1 MRRVN
6 EESVCGLV
14 RAAGAWLLVCLLGC
28 GSVCSA
34 QSLFLVQDYAASDA
48 PGVQRPG
55 VAASQVSLIWV
66 PEPEPRVFQ
75 KHDIVTIII
84 DEVST
89 QTSSQSLETEKDSR
103 TRANL
108 NALVDLTSLLELRL
122 QQGDTQNVS
131 LVDFNARRNFTG
143 EGDYERK
150 DRFSARIT
158 ATVLEVKPNGTLV
171 LEASKRIAKDTEIQ
185 SIVLSG
191 VVREEDITRQNTVL
205 SSQMANL
212 DITSH
217 HEGQIRDAAKKGI
230 ITEILD
236 ALFAF

>member
-1 MRRVN
+1 MSTGIRMT
-6 EESVCGLV
+6 
-14 RAAGAWLLVCLLGC
+14 AAAAVMAVAGQWASG
-28 GSVCSA
+28 
-34 QSLFLVQDYAASDA
+34 QSLFLVHDHRAAEA
-48 PGVQRPG
+48 PGVSRP
-55 VAASQVSLIWV
+55 VIAASQASLLWV

-75 KHDIVTIII
+75 KHDIITIVI

-89 QTSSQSLETEKDSR
+89 QTSSQTLETERDSR
-103 TRANL
+103 TRASL
-108 NALVDLTSLLELRL
+108 NSIVDLMNLLELRL
-122 QQGDTQNVS
+122 QQADTRNVS
-131 LVDFNARRNFTG
+131 LIDFNGRRNFTG

-185 SIVLSG
+185 TIVLSG

-217 HEGQIRDAAKKGI
+217 HEGQVRDAAKKGF
-230 ITEILD
+230 ITEVLD

>member
-1 MRRVN
+1 MSTV
-6 EESVCGLV
+6 V
-14 RAAGAWLLVCLLGC
+14 RAAAVVVLACCAGAASG
-28 GSVCSA
+28 
-34 QSLFLVQDYAASDA
+34 QSLFLVQDH
-48 PGVQRPG
+48 GVAQALGISQP
-55 VAASQVSLIWV
+55 VIAASQVSLLWV

-75 KHDIVTIII
+75 KHDIITIVI

-89 QTSSQSLETEKDSR
+89 QTSSQTLETEKDSR
-103 TRANL
+103 SRANL
-108 NALVDLTSLLELRL
+108 NSIVDLMSLLELRL
-122 QQGDTQNVS
+122 QQGETSNVS
-131 LVDFNARRNFTG
+131 LIDVNARRNFSG

-185 SIVLSG
+185 TIVLSG
-191 VVREEDITRQNTVL
+191 VVREEDITRQNSVL

-212 DITSH
+212 NISSH
-217 HEGQIRDAAKKGI
+217 HEGQVRDAAKKGI
-230 ITEILD
+230 ITEVLD

>member
-1 MRRVN
+1 MRSGQR
-6 EESVCGLV
+6 L
-14 RAAGAWLLVCLLGC
+14 AIGAVLGAC
-28 GSVCSA
+28 VPAWG
-34 QSLFLVQDYAASDA
+34 QSLFLVQDHRVSEA
-48 PGVQRPG
+48 PGVGPAM
-55 VAASQVSLIWV
+55 AASQVSLIWV

-108 NALVDLTSLLELRL
+108 NSIVDLMSLLELRL
-122 QQGDTQNVS
+122 QQADTRNVS
-131 LVDFNARRNFTG
+131 LIDFNARRNFTG

-171 LEASKRIAKDTEIQ
+171 LQASKRIAKDTEIQ
-185 SIVLSG
+185 TIVLSG
-191 VVREEDITRQNTVL
+191 VVREQDITRQNTVL

-217 HEGQIRDAAKKGI
+217 HEGQVRDAAKKGF

>member
-1 MRRVN
+1 MKKRMIALLGVVGAL
-6 EESVCGLV
+6 SPA
-14 RAAGAWLLVCLLGC
+14 AAG
-28 GSVCSA
+28 
-34 QSLFLVQDYAASDA
+34 QSLFLVHDHAASAA
-48 PGVQRPG
+48 PGAPAP
-55 VAASQVSLIWV
+55 VAASQVSLFWV

-75 KHDIVTIII
+75 KHDIVTIVI

-89 QTSSQSLETEKDSR
+89 QTSSQKLETERESR
-103 TRANL
+103 TRAQVG
-108 NALVDLTSLLELRL
+108 ALVDLMQLLELRL
-122 QQGDTQNVS
+122 REGDTSNVS
-131 LVDFNARRNFTG
+131 LVDFNGRREFTG

-171 LEASKRIAKDTEIQ
+171 LEATKRIAKDNEIQ
-185 SIVLSG
+185 TIVLSG
-191 VVREEDITRQNTVL
+191 VVREEDVSRQNTVL

-212 DITSH
+212 SIASH
-217 HEGQIRDAAKKGI
+217 HEGQVRDAAKKGF

>member
-1 MRRVN
+1 MR
-6 EESVCGLV
+6 SVQGLV
-14 RAAGAWLLVCLLGC
+14 IGAAMGVCAPAWG
-28 GSVCSA
+28 
-34 QSLFLVQDYAASDA
+34 QSLFLVHDHRSSDA
-48 PGVQRPG
+48 PGVGPAM
-55 VAASQVSLIWV
+55 AASQVSLIWV

-75 KHDIVTIII
+75 KHDIITIII

-108 NALVDLTSLLELRL
+108 NSIVELMSLLELRL
-122 QQGDTQNVS
+122 QQADTRNVS
-131 LVDFNARRNFTG
+131 LIDFNARRNFTG

-171 LEASKRIAKDTEIQ
+171 LQASKRIAKDTEIQ
-185 SIVLSG
+185 TIVLSG
-191 VVREEDITRQNTVL
+191 VVREQDITRQNTVL

-217 HEGQIRDAAKKGI
+217 HEGQVRDAAKKGF

>member
-1 MRRVN
+1 MR
-6 EESVCGLV
+6 SVQGLMIG
-14 RAAGAWLLVCLLGC
+14 AAMGVCVPAWG
-28 GSVCSA
+28 
-34 QSLFLVQDYAASDA
+34 QSLFLVQDHRALDA
-48 PGVQRPG
+48 PGVGPAM
-55 VAASQVSLIWV
+55 AASQVSLIWV

-108 NALVDLTSLLELRL
+108 NSIVDLMNLLELRL
-122 QQGDTQNVS
+122 QQADTRNVS
-131 LVDFNARRNFTG
+131 LIDFNARRNFTG

-171 LEASKRIAKDTEIQ
+171 LQASKRIAKDTEIQ
-185 SIVLSG
+185 TIVLSG

-217 HEGQIRDAAKKGI
+217 HEGQVRDAAKKGF
-230 ITEILD
+230 ITEVLD

>member
-1 MRRVN
+1 MNLIEKTTVMAALAG
-6 EESVCGLV
+6 CCAG
-14 RAAGAWLLVCLLGC
+14 AAG
-28 GSVCSA
+28 
-34 QSLFLVQDYAASDA
+34 QSLFLVQDHRVAEA
-48 PGVQRPG
+48 PGISQPVIS
-55 VAASQVSLIWV
+55 ASQVSLLWV

-75 KHDIVTIII
+75 KHDIITIVI

-103 TRANL
+103 TSANL
-108 NALVDLTSLLELRL
+108 NSIVDLMSLLELRL
-122 QQGDTQNVS
+122 QQGDTSNVS
-131 LVDFNARRNFTG
+131 LIDFNARRNFEG

-185 SIVLSG
+185 TIVLSG

-212 DITSH
+212 NIASH
-217 HEGQIRDAAKKGI
+217 HEGQVRDAAKKGL
-230 ITEILD
+230 ITEVLD

>member
-1 MRRVN
+1 MR
-6 EESVCGLV
+6 SVQGLV
-14 RAAGAWLLVCLLGC
+14 IGAAMGVCAPAWG
-28 GSVCSA
+28 
-34 QSLFLVQDYAASDA
+34 QSLFLVHDHRASDA
-48 PGVQRPG
+48 PGVGPAM
-55 VAASQVSLIWV
+55 AASQVSLIWV

-108 NALVDLTSLLELRL
+108 NSIVELMSLLELRL
-122 QQGDTQNVS
+122 QQADTRNVS
-131 LVDFNARRNFTG
+131 LIDFNARRNFTG

-171 LEASKRIAKDTEIQ
+171 LQASKRIAKDTEIQ
-185 SIVLSG
+185 TIVLSG
-191 VVREEDITRQNTVL
+191 VVREQDITRQNTVL

-217 HEGQIRDAAKKGI
+217 HEGQVRDAAKKGF